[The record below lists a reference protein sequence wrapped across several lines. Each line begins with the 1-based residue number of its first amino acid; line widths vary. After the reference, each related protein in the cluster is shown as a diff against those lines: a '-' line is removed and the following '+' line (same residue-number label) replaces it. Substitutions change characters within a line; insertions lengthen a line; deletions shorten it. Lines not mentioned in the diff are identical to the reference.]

1 MPAPASAGDEPR
13 WFKSSYS
20 GSSGSDCVEAAFL
33 SGGAGMAVRDSKAPD
48 GPVLTFDAASFVSF
62 VGDVKTGRLDRP

>member
-33 SGGAGMAVRDSKAPD
+33 CGGAGMAVRDSKDAH
-48 GPVLTFDAASFVSF
+48 GPVLTFDTASFASF
-62 VGDVKTGRLDRP
+62 LDDVKAGRLDRP